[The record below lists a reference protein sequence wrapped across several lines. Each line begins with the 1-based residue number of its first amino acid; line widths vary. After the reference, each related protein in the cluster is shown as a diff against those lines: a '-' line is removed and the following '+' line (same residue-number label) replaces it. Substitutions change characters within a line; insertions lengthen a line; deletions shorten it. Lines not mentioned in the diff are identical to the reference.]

1 MRLRLR
7 SMRKRL
13 LRRFLPLLPEFCSL
27 LFLEC
32 WPTDD
37 HTHPGIS
44 SYSVSS
50 YLKVAWCLSYVATP
64 PGVARTGFGCN
75 KVRPITDTGLLAYA
89 SKLIRVD
96 CVTHSFI
103 NLECLASA
111 QFPGKVPRPL
121 TARKYQSLPK

>member
-1 MRLRLR
+1 LGMIFSFASFASAALSTVSAFAPYAPAAK

-13 LRRFLPLLPEFCSL
+13 LRRLLPILPEFYSL

-50 YLKVAWCLSYVATP
+50 YLKVAW
-64 PGVARTGFGCN
+64 
-75 KVRPITDTGLLAYA
+75 
-89 SKLIRVD
+89 
-96 CVTHSFI
+96 
-103 NLECLASA
+103 
-111 QFPGKVPRPL
+111 
-121 TARKYQSLPK
+121 